1 MFYFDVSKK
10 QRTKKPFLLQTLPL
24 GPNAL
29 FVDEDKKYRACH
41 PPRDTQLVKT
51 ELETSNPGLRGDRGA
66 QGWDGGGFRSEL
78 SSLLGPAQKAPS
90 IFRALGAVLI
100 PGRGGDP
107 LAFMSLI

>member
-10 QRTKKPFLLQTLPL
+10 KCTKKLFLLQTLLL

-29 FVDEDKKYRACH
+29 FVDEDKKYRACQ

-66 QGWDGGGFRSEL
+66 
-78 SSLLGPAQKAPS
+78 
-90 IFRALGAVLI
+90 
-100 PGRGGDP
+100 
-107 LAFMSLI
+107 